1 MDIELMMDRVQL
13 RSLDEILHPMWRPD
27 VRVIEQLAG
36 RSEKIEPER
45 APKRASEQW
54 VHDVGRQRAVRQ
66 NLYRM
71 FVEGGHSLDAR
82 RRMVNLVEDNPEAG
96 EVADAMPP
104 VEDECADEPAA
115 DESLQ
120 HGTLES
126 GRWNSETPDSRSSQR
141 WLVAKVMA
149 TWTRLIRIARRSPGR
164 MRQFPAWRDA
174 LQRQKAAAT
183 TTMASVGRARSNMG
197 SIR

>member
-82 RRMVNLVEDNPEAG
+82 RRMVNLVEAG
-96 EVADAMPP
+96 EMADSMPP
-104 VEDECADEPAA
+104 VEDECADEPA
-115 DESLQ
+115 DEFLQ

-126 GRWNSETPDSRSSQR
+126 GQME
-141 WLVAKVMA
+141 
-149 TWTRLIRIARRSPGR
+149 
-164 MRQFPAWRDA
+164 
-174 LQRQKAAAT
+174 
-183 TTMASVGRARSNMG
+183 
-197 SIR
+197 